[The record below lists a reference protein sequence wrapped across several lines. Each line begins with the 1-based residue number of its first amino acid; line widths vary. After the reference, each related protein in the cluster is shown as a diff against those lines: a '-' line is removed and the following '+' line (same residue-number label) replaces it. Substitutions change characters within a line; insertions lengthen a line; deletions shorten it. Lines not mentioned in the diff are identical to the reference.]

1 MKWRK
6 WYKMIDNFS
15 MLPKQEKNR
24 LRIGKKQQK
33 NNRCYVKFYEHK

>member
-6 WYKMIDNFS
+6 WYKMIDIFS

-24 LRIGKKQQK
+24 LRIGRKKKK
-33 NNRCYVKFYEHK
+33 NNNKELT